1 MGRLVL
7 ENEHY
12 QLLTQYPKGR
22 CVIHKPCLS
31 IFAESVYRL
40 ILFFNASNTRL
51 LEVQKF
57 RIRIEKTR
65 PTKTG
70 TLRILHSSLSHSLIG
85 RGGQI
90 TGEASRTQSFPG
102 SLKYRVD
109 EKEYCT
115 SFRDLA
121 SLSLQLFSMWP
132 RVFAFV
138 CICTIK
144 FVPDRVLCFS

>member
-1 MGRLVL
+1 MKSQHVIVNLVNWAACKADPVHKMGRLVSK
-7 ENEHY
+7 NEHY

-22 CVIHKPCLS
+22 WVIHNHVCPFS
-31 IFAESVYRL
+31 RL

-85 RGGQI
+85 QGANNR
-90 TGEASRTQSFPG
+90 RSFENAKLHRKLEIP
-102 SLKYRVD
+102 S
-109 EKEYCT
+109 
-115 SFRDLA
+115 
-121 SLSLQLFSMWP
+121 
-132 RVFAFV
+132 
-138 CICTIK
+138 
-144 FVPDRVLCFS
+144 

>member
-1 MGRLVL
+1 MKSQHVIVNLVNWVACKADPVHKIGILVL

-31 IFAESVYRL
+31 ILAESVYRL

-85 RGGQI
+85 QGANNR
-90 TGEASRTQSFPG
+90 RSFENAKLHRKLEIP
-102 SLKYRVD
+102 S
-109 EKEYCT
+109 
-115 SFRDLA
+115 
-121 SLSLQLFSMWP
+121 
-132 RVFAFV
+132 
-138 CICTIK
+138 
-144 FVPDRVLCFS
+144 